1 MILYKYFPCNTN
13 TFKSLAV
20 QGLWCHYPFKMN
32 DPFECLS
39 TVERKFNDNKI
50 NDFREHINNIKINNE
65 VLNEIQKSDN
75 TIIEKFINK
84 QRSSLIKKLAF
95 CSLSEVKDSI
105 LMWSHYA
112 NSHYG
117 IVIGFEFNDLKDD
130 YHFQKIDYIDELP
143 DFDLI
148 KFADFLNGK
157 DEYIAELIKDIS
169 VKSLAWAEEK
179 EWRIWRRE
187 PAVF

>member
-84 QRSSLIKKLAF
+84 QRSSCFLIDDF
-95 CSLSEVKDSI
+95 TSLQSV
-105 LMWSHYA
+105 
-112 NSHYG
+112 
-117 IVIGFEFNDLKDD
+117 FEIF
-130 YHFQKIDYIDELP
+130 
-143 DFDLI
+143 
-148 KFADFLNGK
+148 
-157 DEYIAELIKDIS
+157 EY
-169 VKSLAWAEEK
+169 
-179 EWRIWRRE
+179 WRNQSRRR
-187 PAVF
+187 